1 MLPALILR
9 NFRVQFEAVTSMSK
23 YSISIRQ
30 ILIVLTMLTSP
41 MAAFAASQTS
51 GPPPAMLADVDPYVH
66 RSNFIVADLER
77 AFRVYRDIIGFKVD
91 VIAPAGTFMGDVL
104 NIPPEAKVRIAFLS
118 SGKGEFG
125 NIGMTEIKGVDLP
138 RDSGIRSSVL
148 IVEVQ
153 RDLQTIFDQLKAEG
167 CEVEKIYELS
177 NPSRREIPFTDLD
190 GHRVILMRLP
200 APEQ

>member
-1 MLPALILR
+1 MGKLS
-9 NFRVQFEAVTSMSK
+9 F
-23 YSISIRQ
+23 SIRQ
-30 ILIVLTMLTSP
+30 ILMVVTMLASP
-41 MAAFAASQTS
+41 MAVFAAGQTS

-66 RSNFIVADLER
+66 RSNFVVADLER
-77 AFRVYRDIIGFKVD
+77 AFRVYRDILGFKVD
-91 VIAPAGTFMGDVL
+91 VIAPAGELMSDVL
-104 NIPPEAKVRIAFLS
+104 NIPPEAKIRIAFLS
-118 SGKGEFG
+118 SGEGEFG

-153 RDLQTIFDQLKAEG
+153 RDLQTLFDQLKAEG

-177 NPSRREIPFTDLD
+177 NPTRSEIPFTDLD